1 MTITYLN
8 PESLHSEKL
17 MAQALLHH
25 FDYRANKC
33 FVNVHLMAWE
43 SDMLVVSQ
51 AGYMT
56 EVEIKTSWADW
67 KADAAKDKWGKLDLD
82 RYWSL
87 VKRFT
92 YAVPGE
98 LYEKHGIPD
107 NLRPEH
113 GVLVLTPR
121 KYGKIPKVQVVRE
134 AKINP
139 KAKPLGW
146 ERMQSLYISTYYKH
160 TNRLAAGK

>member
-1 MTITYLN
+1 MAITYLT
-8 PESLHSEKL
+8 PESVHTEKL
-17 MAQALLHH
+17 MQQALLWH
-25 FDYRANKC
+25 FDYRVNRC

-43 SDMLVVSQ
+43 SDMLVVSK

-56 EVEIKTSWADW
+56 EVEVKTSWSDW

-82 RYWSL
+82 RYWNL

-121 KYGKIPKVQVVRE
+121 KYGKVPYVKVVRE
-134 AKINP
+134 AVVNP
-139 KAKPLGW
+139 KAKALPPDKL
-146 ERMQSLYISTYYKH
+146 QSLYNSVYFKH
-160 TNRLAAGK
+160 TTRLASGK